1 MTDYVALLNDILKN
15 VQGEPGWKVMGISA
29 GKEGPGFAYTIGL
42 YHNYKHPEI
51 ILFGLPIETALTLLN
66 DVGDRVKGGEVIQPN
81 VTYTDLVQKYPVMFK
96 PISNNDSDTREDL
109 LGIAVRFYG
118 HVNFPVLQFIWT
130 DPKGKFPWESDCEMK
145 TKLCQPLAWQE

>member
-1 MTDYVALLNDILKN
+1 MKDYVALLNDILKN
-15 VQGEPGWKVMGISA
+15 VEGEPGWKVMGIA
-29 GKEGPGFAYTIGL
+29 GDKENPGFAYTIGL

-51 ILFGLPIETALTLLN
+51 ILFGLPIEIALTLLN

-81 VTYTDLVQKYPVMFK
+81 VTYTDLVQKYPVLFK
-96 PISNNDSDTREDL
+96 AIPNNDSDTREDL

-118 HVNFPVLQFIWT
+118 HVNFPVFQFIWT
-130 DPKGKFPWESDCEMK
+130 DSKGKFPWESDCEIK